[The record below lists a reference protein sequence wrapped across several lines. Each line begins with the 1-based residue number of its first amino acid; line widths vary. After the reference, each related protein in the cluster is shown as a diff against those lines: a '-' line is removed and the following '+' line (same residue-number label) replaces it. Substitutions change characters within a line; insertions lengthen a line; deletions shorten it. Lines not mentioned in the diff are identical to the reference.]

1 MNDGECAEFDLLT
14 EAWIPVVD
22 ADGKRR
28 ELSLLDCLEQAPDLR
43 EVSDPSPLVTF
54 GIYRFLGAVLQT
66 YLPLADENEWAEVWE
81 AERFP
86 PDLLRTVQQ
95 RCIGK
100 LRLFDPKRPFY
111 QSGDISLAEKPAE
124 GFKTVGYLRPEDS
137 TGTNVVHFS
146 HRGDLEHAY
155 CPICCAHGLLAL
167 PPFATSVGR
176 GIRPSI
182 NGVPPYYVLPA
193 GETLFATLMLNY
205 VLPGFQPALAS
216 EDDPGPLWEVGGPIR
231 VKDERSRAGFTE
243 SLTWPPRRI
252 RLFPGLGGRCSA
264 CGRQATTL
272 VRRMVFVQGRSLSKS
287 LPGWDDPW
295 AAFVERWD
303 KTLRQSTRVPLRPRE
318 ERDVWRDYN
327 SLFLAREDGPPA
339 ADSKAERRLRPAVLR
354 QLDELLALRCLP
366 TSTPVHYEVFGL
378 RTDMKAKVFEWRHD
392 RFDFP
397 LLLLRDRE
405 VTRTIDLALQGAEDV
420 AYWLGRALRA
430 LHPVSER
437 ESADRQAVAAV
448 NKALVT
454 FWSRRFWQ
462 ELEYPF
468 RQSLHDDRLIG
479 TMDSQAEWLKDWTR
493 RVHETGRGALEG
505 ALDAFESSS
514 DDLRRAEKARAVYY
528 RGLSKPKSPKEPAA
542 VTAAAVGGE

>member
-1 MNDGECAEFDLLT
+1 MSDGDFDLLT
-14 EAWIPVVD
+14 DGWIPVVD
-22 ADGKRR
+22 VQGKRQ
-28 ELSLLDCLEQAPDLR
+28 ELSLLDCLEQAAHLR

-54 GIYRFLGAVLQT
+54 GIYRFFGAMLQT
-66 YLPLADENEWAEVWE
+66 YLPLADEYDWAEVWE

-86 PDLLRTVQQ
+86 PDLLRAMQQ
-95 RCIGK
+95 RCVGK
-100 LRLFDPKRPFY
+100 LRLFDSKRPFY

-155 CPICCAHGLLAL
+155 CPICCAHGLLVL
-167 PPFATSVGR
+167 PPFAMSGGA

-216 EDDPGPLWEVGGPIR
+216 KDDPGPLWEVGGPIK
-231 VKDERSRAGFTE
+231 VKDERSRAGFME

-252 RLFPGLGGRCSA
+252 RLFPGPSGRCSA
-264 CGRQATTL
+264 CGRQAATL
-272 VRRMVFVQGRSLSKS
+272 VRQMVFVQGRSLSKS
-287 LPGWDDPW
+287 LPTWDDPW

-303 KTLRQSTRVPLRPRE
+303 KMLRQSTRVPLRPRE

-378 RTDMKAKVFEWRHD
+378 RTDMKAKIFEWRHD
-392 RFDFP
+392 HFDFP
-397 LLLLRDRE
+397 AVLLCSRE
-405 VTRTIDLALQGAEDV
+405 ATRTIDQALQGAEDV
-420 AYWLGRALRA
+420 ANALGKALRT

-437 ESADRQAVAAV
+437 KSSSAQASAAP

-462 ELEYPF
+462 ELEHPF
-468 RQSLHDDRLIG
+468 RCSLHDDRLIG

-528 RGLSKPKSPKEPAA
+528 HELTKLRSPAESAPVPA
-542 VTAAAVGGE
+542 AAAVGGE